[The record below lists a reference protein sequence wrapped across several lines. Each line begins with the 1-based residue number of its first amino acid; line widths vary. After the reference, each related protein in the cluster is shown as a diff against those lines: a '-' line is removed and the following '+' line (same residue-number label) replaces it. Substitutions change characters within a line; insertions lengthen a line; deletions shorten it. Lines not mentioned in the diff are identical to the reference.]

1 MENAMPRTTAARVTK
16 TRPATGPAKP
26 IADTNEA
33 PQQDRAGFNMD
44 ELVRGG
50 SDIEVVTAD
59 KDLVRVMK
67 EAAFFEEI
75 LKIRFHETTDENAP
89 RLVELGVGISP
100 MKGGKGGKDV
110 RRGFERGKIYD
121 VPRFMVEIGAHAKVS
136 ALARSRARAVARRHR
151 QRDQALLL
159 LPVRGAARPEP
170 ERARVA
176 GEGPRGSGLTSPCA
190 RSSTLPRVSTSR
202 RCRWPSYRRRR
213 LRSPRCSPCATT
225 SGRRSSTINAA
236 QGQRE
241 GARCGRRHDE
251 LEVEALANV
260 VASAVASAEAAAVA
274 LKVR

>member
-1 MENAMPRTTAARVTK
+1 MPRTTAARVTK

-110 RRGFERGKIYD
+110 RRAFERGKIYD
-121 VPRFMVEIGAHAKVS
+121 VPRYIVEAAAHAKIS
-136 ALARSRARAVARRHR
+136 ALR
-151 QRDQALLL
+151 QK
-159 LPVRGAARPEP
+159 P
-170 ERARVA
+170 
-176 GEGPRGSGLTSPCA
+176 GP
-190 RSSTLPRVSTSR
+190 
-202 RCRWPSYRRRR
+202 
-213 LRSPRCSPCATT
+213 
-225 SGRRSSTINAA
+225 SGRPDDIVNEIKNSFSYPFEVLHDPNPK
-236 QGQRE
+236 
-241 GARCGRRHDE
+241 GRAW
-251 LEVEALANV
+251 LEKVLADP
-260 VASAVASAEAAAVA
+260 A
-274 LKVR
+274 